1 MNQNLFYIET
11 YGCTSNKADSLIIS
25 QILKNNGFREST
37 FEDATFIII
46 NTCAVKQQ
54 TENKIK
60 ARLKLLYN
68 QYKHEKG
75 KYFIIAG
82 CLPHIDSNYIKVI
95 KHLIPNYA
103 AILDLDNFELL
114 PSILK
119 RILSGERNINIQK
132 EKATDKAEILINY
145 PGNKITGILPISE
158 GCLGACTYCCVKN
171 ARGKLV
177 CYNPENIIT
186 NAESQLKQGIKQIY
200 LTSQDCST
208 YRFNTITLDE
218 LVSKINDLDYQ
229 FFLRIGML
237 NPRFLID
244 HFGQIKKIYSL
255 NKVYN
260 FLHVP
265 IQSGSDHVLKLM
277 NRPYKIAD
285 LKQKLDLLRKQFPTL
300 TISTDIITGFP
311 GESEEDFKKSYELI
325 EWLQPEILNIS
336 KFTIRPGTAA
346 KHMKQLDSHIIKT
359 RSIILSKLFRTY
371 LKDLNRGWVGWEG
384 MMLALHK
391 GNMANQAFGRNYAY
405 KNIFID
411 DYTGDFGKFIP
422 VKIVKVDGFNLFA
435 HVIEGSGPVPSSQR
449 VKLK

>member
-25 QILKNNGFREST
+25 QILKNNGFHESA

-54 TENKIK
+54 TENKIRT
-60 ARLKLLYN
+60 RLKLLYD
-68 QYKHEKG
+68 QYRHEKD
-75 KYFIIAG
+75 KHFIIAG
-82 CLPHIDSNYIKVI
+82 CLPHIDSSYIKIVEQ
-95 KHLIPNYA
+95 LIPNYA

-114 PSILK
+114 PSIMK
-119 RILSGERNINIQK
+119 RILTGEQNIIIQK
-132 EKATDKAEILINY
+132 EKVTDKAEILINY
-145 PGNKITGILPISE
+145 PENKITGILPISE

-171 ARGKLV
+171 ARGRLV

-186 NAESQLKQGIKQIY
+186 NADSQLRQGIKQIY
-200 LTSQDCST
+200 LTSQDCSVYQYNST
-208 YRFNTITLDE
+208 TLSD
-218 LVSKINDLDYQ
+218 LVSKIANLPFD

-237 NPRFLID
+237 NPKFLIE
-244 HFGQIKKIYSL
+244 HL
-255 NKVYN
+255 NQLESIFKHKKVYQ

-265 IQSGSDHVLKLM
+265 IQSGSDKILKLM
-277 NRPYKIAD
+277 NRPYKIASV
-285 LKQKLDLLRKQFPTL
+285 KQNLENLRKKFPNL

-311 GESEEDFKKSYELI
+311 GETEEDFKKSYELI

-371 LKDLNRGWVGWEG
+371 LKVLNRGWVGWEG
-384 MMLALHK
+384 IMLALHK

-435 HVIEGSGPVPSSQR
+435 HVIEGSGPVPSSQQ